1 MAYSQPGSTRRRIYH
16 FVRERLESGEPPTVR
31 EIQHH
36 FGFKSA
42 QTVQEHL
49 EALIREG
56 SLERS
61 GERRARA
68 YRLPEGNGDA
78 LRGSRRFGGAIPLLG
93 RVQAGAMTSAVEDI
107 EGYLPVS
114 GQRKEEELFGLRVRG
129 ESMRDAGILPGDLV
143 IVRRQPEAPDGSIVV
158 ALNGEEA
165 TVKRLRFNRGVPE
178 LHPENPDFEP
188 IIPDSEDFRILGK
201 VIEIRRDL
209 EGRYGA

>member
-1 MAYSQPGSTRRRIYH
+1 MAYSQPGSTRRRIYQ
-16 FVRERLESGEPPTVR
+16 FVRERLESGDPPTVR

-36 FGFKSA
+36 FGFRSV

-56 SLERS
+56 ALERS

-68 YRLPEGNGDA
+68 YRLPEGT
-78 LRGSRRFGGAIPLLG
+78 GSRRGSGRGVPLLG

-107 EGYLPVS
+107 EGYLPLS
-114 GQRKEEELFGLRVRG
+114 PGREGEELFALRVRG
-129 ESMRDAGILPGDLV
+129 ESMRDAGILPGDVV
-143 IVRRQPEAPDGSIVV
+143 IVRRQPEAPEGSIVV
-158 ALNGEEA
+158 ALNGEEV
-165 TVKRLRFNRGVPE
+165 TVKRLRFREGQPE
-178 LHPENPDFEP
+178 LHPENSAFEP

-201 VIEIRRDL
+201 VIEVRRDL